1 MENSSLYRIW
11 SIIVQELA
19 NLQDR
24 ACDSEEGH
32 VINPISWGI
41 YKRDTAF
48 ASAIFAVEFQRSK
61 KEEWRHRAYRALK
74 ALGKSDIYQGVEEP
88 IWNRYGWHSKKG
100 SLAATGMLLDAVWDT
115 SRTLNKAISEE
126 EFEDILAYLEKC
138 YLGKGLFA
146 HDQIES
152 GAYLPSPV
160 QNTTGMALYLL
171 EYIIKYSQQDR
182 SKFLEKRESVWQAL
196 FDGQRSDGF
205 WPYIY
210 PGQGQQFYY
219 DSSREL
225 RFILRKIPFLR
236 SAVLKQGDSSIFFGD
251 GVHHC
256 LVLYYLLKAAD
267 LQQPSLKSFT
277 SILGSGWN
285 WTCQHLKEAK
295 DGTIKFD
302 FEWEPKIAS
311 PRYCNFRDTSTYFF
325 ILGCLPILMRQGI
338 LNQIS
343 RYKFQEGILGHI
355 EANLIQKSQQI
366 YPSIKP
372 YEGEETI
379 LKNILPRVA
388 ESVAQKGFCLCSLIL
403 EKIESE
409 KILTLR

>member
-1 MENSSLYRIW
+1 MWLRI
-11 SIIVQELA
+11 VDELA
-19 NLQDR
+19 DLQDR
-24 ACDSEEGH
+24 TSNAEKGH
-32 VINPISWGI
+32 LINPISWGI

-61 KEEWRHRAYRALK
+61 KEEWKHRAYLALK

-115 SRTLNKAISEE
+115 SRTLNKASSEE

-146 HDQIES
+146 HDQIEP

-160 QNTTGMALYLL
+160 QNTTAMALYLL
-171 EYIIKYSQQDR
+171 EYIARYSQQDR
-182 SKFLEKRESVWQAL
+182 SKFLKKRESVWQAL
-196 FDGQRSDGF
+196 LDGQRSDGF

-219 DSSREL
+219 NSPREL
-225 RFILRKIPFLR
+225 RFILRKIPLIK
-236 SAVLKQGDSSIFFGD
+236 SVVMKQGDSSIFFGD

-256 LVLYYLLKAAD
+256 LVLYYLLKTAD
-267 LQQPSLKSFT
+267 LQQPSLKSFS
-277 SILGSGWN
+277 SIVERGWN

-302 FEWEPKIAS
+302 FEWEPKITS
-311 PRYCNFRDTSTYFF
+311 PRYCNFRETSIYFL
-325 ILGCLPILMRQGI
+325 ILGCLFPLLRQGI
-338 LNQIS
+338 LDRAS
-343 RYKFQEGILGHI
+343 HSKFQKGILAHI
-355 EANLIQKSQQI
+355 EANLIEESLQN

-372 YEGEETI
+372 YEGKKEI
-379 LKNILPRVA
+379 LRNILPRVG
-388 ESVAQKGFCLCSLIL
+388 ESVAWKGFCLCPLIY
-403 EKIESE
+403 EAIEHKNQSHTE
-409 KILTLR
+409 LIFR